1 MPAESAE
8 GHRRWFY
15 LLGQP
20 QQAARYVFAAKLA
33 EKALAQGDRVCL
45 FCDDREQASALD
57 DLLWQFRP
65 DSFLPH
71 EVMAD
76 GAASPAAPVGLTWS
90 QPAPEDWE
98 TLLVMASRLPA
109 QADRFQRLALVAH
122 NDPETLNQARALYR
136 QLRELGC
143 TPQVHDARKR

>member
-8 GHRRWFY
+8 GPQRWFY

-20 QQAARYVFAAKLA
+20 QQVARYVFAAKLA
-33 EKALAQGDRVCL
+33 EKAITEGDRVCL
-45 FCDDREQASALD
+45 FCDDQEQAALLD
-57 DLLWQFRP
+57 DLLWRFRP

-71 EVMAD
+71 EIVAD
-76 GAASPAAPVGLTWS
+76 GAVTPIAPVGLMWS

-98 TLLVMASRLPA
+98 TLLVMAPRLPA

-122 NDPETLNQARALYR
+122 NDPATLDQARGLYR

-143 TPQVHDARKR
+143 TPRVHDARKR